1 MTWGPGK
8 SETLAGFHKRRQL
21 ITLQCPLQALIKTP
35 PTLVVAKRAQAI
47 LVLVHKTQGE
57 RW

>member
-8 SETLAGFHKRRQL
+8 SETLAGFPKHRQL
-21 ITLQCPLQALIKTP
+21 ITLCCAVEALVKMP
-35 PTLVVAKRAQAI
+35 PTLVVAKRAQGIWA
-47 LVLVHKTQGE
+47 LVRKTQGE